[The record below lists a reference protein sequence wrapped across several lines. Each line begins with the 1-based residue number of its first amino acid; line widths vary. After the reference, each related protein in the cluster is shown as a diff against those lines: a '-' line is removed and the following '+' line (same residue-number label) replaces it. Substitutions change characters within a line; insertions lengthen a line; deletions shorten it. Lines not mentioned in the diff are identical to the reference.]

1 MKEPR
6 GVWFE
11 SQRLVLGLLGKKACQ
26 EDPLAMSVA
35 TQVLV
40 DFKMA
45 RACGCTNRRL
55 CRVHHKKARDL
66 LGDPRDCVTIK
77 SEPYEYSGDKKDG

>member
-1 MKEPR
+1 MRETP
-6 GVWFE
+6 GVWAKA
-11 SQRLVLGLLGKKACQ
+11 QGIVLGLLGKKACD

-55 CRVHHKKARDL
+55 CREHYNKARKL
-66 LGDPRDCVTIK
+66 MGNPLEGVTIEFKDSNGEK
-77 SEPYEYSGDKKDG
+77 SNG